1 MVTPMEVTVFTMD
14 GAGVTVPIEG
24 VSHIVVLDV
33 AILVVGIGVAFVTA
47 TVTDVTAID
56 VGDVVLVEGLG
67 TVIAHKEA

>member
-14 GAGVTVPIEG
+14 GAGVTVTIDG

-56 VGDVVLVEGLG
+56 VGDVVLC
-67 TVIAHKEA
+67 